1 MECLGSILDVLM
13 CLGDPTCRYIDHH
26 RKLKQRNNDL
36 QARLG
41 LLNAIKIDV
50 ERRKK
55 ADLRWGK
62 CTWEEVEKWLLD
74 VQAINDQ
81 IRDIDEKMQNVCFF
95 SRAHLRKCV
104 AQMVERVKELIDQG
118 RFTESLVIDDLST
131 AGVAFP
137 LEHLEGGIAVNA
149 DIWNFLVNDEV
160 GMIGVCGMGGIG
172 NSTSSIYMKTLQN
185 AIPKDLGPVYLNPR
199 KGQVIV
205 FSSQLDVFEIRS
217 RLRKKLDFAE
227 VLYVRRLRAC
237 TVDDCE
243 DVESMLD
250 LSLSSSPY
258 NPLENLEYLGLVRL
272 AKLHV
277 LVKVGEASVISSV
290 TTALPMPDMFSNLK
304 SLAIVGCPNIKQF
317 LPFELAH
324 HFQNLERL
332 EAWHCRQMEE
342 IIGSDEEEEIQKGKG
357 TKAPTEFSFPKLK
370 KLVLMFLPELKSICG
385 SSWVMACNCL
395 TEIVVWEC
403 TELKRMPLYLPLFQ
417 DTNQSVPSLHPFES
431 ISISPME
438 WWEWERVEWDY
449 PNAKEVLQP
458 WLEETFYLESQIF
471 LPAFPP
477 IQPSHQ
483 DRQLS
488 HIPMLCD
495 SNSRPIPSGFSK
507 SNCIDEI
514 VMFINAG
521 GDTLYETD
529 SRMKLLGDTYF
540 EIWEYRF
547 NNLPPGDY
555 FVDLHFAEI
564 INTNGPKGMR
574 VFNVYMQEEKG
585 TVTF

>member
-1 MECLGSILDVLM
+1 M

-227 VLYVRRLRAC
+227 VLYVRRVSHLEDDIYKKIVVLSGSQIRKEDPVVLPTDLRFLKFHGC
-237 TVDDCE
+237 HN
-243 DVESMLD
+243 MR
-250 LSLSSSPY
+250 SLSDMS
-258 NPLENLEYLGLVRL
+258 
-272 AKLHV
+272 
-277 LVKVGEASVISSV
+277 
-290 TTALPMPDMFSNLK
+290 ALP
-304 SLAIVGCPNIKQF
+304 
-317 LPFELAH
+317 
-324 HFQNLERL
+324 
-332 EAWHCRQMEE
+332 
-342 IIGSDEEEEIQKGKG
+342 
-357 TKAPTEFSFPKLK
+357 
-370 KLVLMFLPELKSICG
+370 
-385 SSWVMACNCL
+385 
-395 TEIVVWEC
+395 
-403 TELKRMPLYLPLFQ
+403 
-417 DTNQSVPSLHPFES
+417 TNKP
-431 ISISPME
+431 
-438 WWEWERVEWDY
+438 VE
-449 PNAKEVLQP
+449 
-458 WLEETFYLESQIF
+458 
-471 LPAFPP
+471 
-477 IQPSHQ
+477 
-483 DRQLS
+483 
-488 HIPMLCD
+488 
-495 SNSRPIPSGFSK
+495 G
-507 SNCIDEI
+507 
-514 VMFINAG
+514 
-521 GDTLYETD
+521 
-529 SRMKLLGDTYF
+529 
-540 EIWEYRF
+540 
-547 NNLPPGDY
+547 
-555 FVDLHFAEI
+555 
-564 INTNGPKGMR
+564 
-574 VFNVYMQEEKG
+574 VYS
-585 TVTF
+585 